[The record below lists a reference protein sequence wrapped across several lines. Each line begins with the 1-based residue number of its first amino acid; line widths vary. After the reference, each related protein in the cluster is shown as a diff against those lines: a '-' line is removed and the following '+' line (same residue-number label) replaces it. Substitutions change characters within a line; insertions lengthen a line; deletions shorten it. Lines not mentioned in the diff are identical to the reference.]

1 MLINPQGLFAILF
14 WGITLNVKQSGK
26 LGRVEPVGSDA
37 GSKGP
42 ERDTL
47 GTVLIGNVKHVM
59 KASDIMTTDIV
70 TVRGSTTV
78 AEAVQLMKDKKTR
91 ALIVER
97 RESDDAYG
105 IVTET
110 DVTYKVVAF
119 GLDPKAMRVYEIMS
133 KPCIVVNPDLCV
145 EYIARLFA
153 NTGIHFAPV
162 IKDTLLGTVSVSDIL
177 TKGAILWNAPA
188 ACCSKI
194 RFKRPLRKLVPLVLR
209 RDRDRL
215 NVLRLG
221 MWWKNCKRK
230 QHIRKQSVCIRL
242 PLRNIARTTPMLLK
256 LGSMIPN

>member
-1 MLINPQGLFAILF
+1 MI
-14 WGITLNVKQSGK
+14 VH
-26 LGRVEPVGSDA
+26 
-37 GSKGP
+37 
-42 ERDTL
+42 
-47 GTVLIGNVKHVM
+47 VKHIM
-59 KASDIMTTDIV
+59 KASDIMTTDVV

-97 RESDDAYG
+97 REGDDAYG

-119 GLDPKAMRVYEIMS
+119 GRDPKAMRVYEIMS

-177 TKGAILWNAPA
+177 TKGDFVERPRSRLLEDKIQEAIEEARSTCAEKGPRSPECASAWDVVEELQAEAAHQKAERLHRTAFEEYCQENPDAPE
-188 ACCSKI
+188 
-194 RFKRPLRKLVPLVLR
+194 
-209 RDRDRL
+209 
-215 NVLRLG
+215 
-221 MWWKNCKRK
+221 
-230 QHIRKQSVCIRL
+230 
-242 PLRNIARTTPMLLK
+242 ARVYDT
-256 LGSMIPN
+256 